1 MTRIDYNDLSF
12 SLYSPLTTFRHRFID
27 LSFLNEK
34 KNSVFEIIEVLL
46 KKAIEEEVQWP
57 NRKEVFKLNDFRILK
72 QIIIE
77 ISPIIIT
84 LTSLFFQ
91 IKDRKKS

>member
-1 MTRIDYNDLSF
+1 
-12 SLYSPLTTFRHRFID
+12 

-77 ISPIIIT
+77 ISPI
-84 LTSLFFQ
+84 
-91 IKDRKKS
+91 

>member
-1 MTRIDYNDLSF
+1 
-12 SLYSPLTTFRHRFID
+12 